1 MVAVVVIFFI
11 LHSRPV
17 GFKKLSHLDG
27 IILGE
32 YQLCPYVVLM
42 ILPHFYSYSLPMFR
56 RRRAP
61 NRRRAALK
69 TPPPPVG
76 GAPERMAAARCKSI
90 ELGRPELAPSP
101 EEGCRGLA
109 STPRGEER
117 VGTPEVERRDG
128 EFGDAETLSS
138 RAGGGGFRRRRR
150 RLRTTIGG
158 SALEGRRRRRRG
170 RSMRT
175 RR

>member
-1 MVAVVVIFFI
+1 MF
-11 LHSRPV
+11 R
-17 GFKKLSHLDG
+17 
-27 IILGE
+27 GE
-32 YQLCPYVVLM
+32 YQSYHAIVLM
-42 ILPHFYSYSLPMFR
+42 ILPHSLPSHVSTVGE
-56 RRRAP
+56 P
-61 NRRRAALK
+61 NHRRAALK
-69 TPPPPVG
+69 TPPFPGQRRSLKNGRRPSQVDRIRPP
-76 GAPERMAAARCKSI
+76 GAR
-90 ELGRPELAPSP
+90 PSP
-101 EEGCRGLA
+101 EEGCRGFA
-109 STPRGEER
+109 SAPRDEER

-128 EFGDAETLSS
+128 GIGDAETLSS